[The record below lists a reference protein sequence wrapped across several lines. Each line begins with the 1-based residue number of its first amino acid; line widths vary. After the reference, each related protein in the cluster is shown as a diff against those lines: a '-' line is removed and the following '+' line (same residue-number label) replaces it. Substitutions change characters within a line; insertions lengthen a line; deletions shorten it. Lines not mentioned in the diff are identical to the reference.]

1 MYVKGEND
9 SIKYLNL
16 LEISSLS
23 MLWVEVVDNEI
34 VDECKHN
41 ARTYFKI
48 LLCIKYFIKLKLN
61 TMCMKRKLV

>member
-34 VDECKHN
+34 VDECKHK
-41 ARTYFKI
+41 ARTYFKYYYVLNI
-48 LLCIKYFIKLKLN
+48 LLNLN
-61 TMCMKRKLV
+61 